1 MNTSI
6 APTSTSRVATA
17 QGRPTR
23 IIGHE
28 ATIAGLYRAI
38 CADSIHHTLLF
49 TGPSGIGK
57 QLVAEAL
64 ATTFMCLA
72 HESGK
77 AETTPHFGG
86 CGNCHHCKLASAGNL
101 PDLIRVSCGDRSA
114 ASTES
119 VRDILS
125 SLRLRPFGGS
135 YRFLIFDDAHLLQG
149 AAANALLKSLEE
161 PRPGTFF
168 VLLTDKPHL
177 MLRTIHSRAQR
188 WGFHQLKESELADIL
203 KREGIDI
210 QESLI
215 ELAAGSVA
223 SYRLIQGEHTH
234 LKTLNSQLKEI
245 AHGNMAAALKLGNEL
260 SQQKDN
266 FKENITYLHLL
277 ARKEMLHTQELHWA
291 NFLYELGEFEYY
303 LTKRN
308 FAPLYL
314 LQNLFAR
321 LAERS
326 QDQFIIEN
334 NGSLSDLIPA

>member
-1 MNTSI
+1 MNTSTLL
-6 APTSTSRVATA
+6 TSTSYGPT
-17 QGRPTR
+17 TR

-38 CADSIHHTLLF
+38 RADSIHHTLLF
-49 TGPSGIGK
+49 TGPSGVGK

-72 HESGK
+72 YQPGK
-77 AETTPHFGG
+77 TETTPAFGG
-86 CGNCHHCKLASAGNL
+86 CGSCHHCKLASAGNL
-101 PDLIRVSCGDRSA
+101 PDLIRVSCKDRSA

-119 VRDILS
+119 VRDLLS

-188 WGFHQLKESELADIL
+188 WGFHQLKESELTEIL
-203 KREGIDI
+203 KTIGIDI

-223 SYRLIQGEHTH
+223 SYRLIQGEHAH
-234 LKTLNSQLKEI
+234 LKALESQLQEI
-245 AHGNMAAALKLGNEL
+245 ADGNLAAALTLGNEL
-260 SQQKDN
+260 SQQRDTL
-266 FKENITYLHLL
+266 KENITYLHLL
-277 ARKEMLHTQELHWA
+277 ARKEMLHTQELRWA
-291 NFLYELGEFEYY
+291 NFLHELGEFEYY
-303 LTKRN
+303 LMKRN

-321 LAERS
+321 LAECS
-326 QDQFIIEN
+326 QDQFIVEN
-334 NGSLSDLIPA
+334 NSSLSDLITA